1 MCDFNFDIKKDRVKS
16 ILALYSVF
24 LAFATPIKFSFYWL
38 SLYLPV
44 KSDILKNSQSLKS
57 LIFIRTKTKE
67 KKNEYI

>member
-1 MCDFNFDIKKDRVKS
+1 MKTEQRMDENLSLSKYEKENRKI
-16 ILALYSVF
+16 IIH
-24 LAFATPIKFSFYWL
+24 AFVVSFRWL

-44 KSDILKNSQSLKS
+44 KSDILKNSQSLKN

>member
-1 MCDFNFDIKKDRVKS
+1 MKKELIDKTYKIKTERFS
-16 ILALYSVF
+16 F
-24 LAFATPIKFSFYWL
+24 LKKFSFHWL

-44 KSDILKNSQSLKS
+44 KSDILKDSQSLKN